1 MRSHRI
7 TWVETGM
14 APERI
19 AARGSDDPAVLRLSQ
34 GREEQGERSTSIAA
48 NRRRRARLQLDAGS
62 QVRAERSAMPVR
74 ARQPDGHRHL
84 TKLGTK

>member
-14 APERI
+14 APKI

-48 NRRRRARLQLDAGS
+48 NRR
-62 QVRAERSAMPVR
+62 
-74 ARQPDGHRHL
+74 
-84 TKLGTK
+84 